1 VQAEVFAGL
10 GDLDGCNRALDTA
23 EAVHALNG
31 PVHTD
36 GWLRFDGSRLA
47 EQRGA
52 CYTRLQRY
60 DLAETALTDALSQ
73 RLSARRRGSVLTD
86 LTLLGIQRGDID
98 QVVTYGSAAVELAH
112 HTGSGWIGRK
122 LADVRSQLAPFNTDA
137 RIAELTD
144 SITALTCSV

>member
-1 VQAEVFAGL
+1 VQAEVYAGL

-23 EAVHALNG
+23 QAVYALTG
-31 PVHTD
+31 PVHTG

-60 DLAETALTDALSQ
+60 DLAETALTDALCQ
-73 RLSARRRGSVLTD
+73 KLSARRRGSVLTD
-86 LTLLGIQRGDID
+86 LTSLGIQRGDID
-98 QVVTYGSAAVELAH
+98 QVLKYGGAALALAQ
-112 HTGSGWIGRK
+112 HTGSGWVGRK
-122 LADVRSQLAPFNTDA
+122 LADVRTQLAPLSTDT

-144 SITALTCSV
+144 SITALTRSI